1 MSAKFSKR
9 PRALEINS
17 GVTAALSMAASAAI
31 CAFSI
36 FAGRGSHDLLW
47 AANLGI
53 FMLASLP
60 PSKGLGL
67 PFLLAAWMIGGFA
80 ATGLAEVYGIL
91 KNPYGTDARYILFH
105 SLLFAATMAIITA
118 VARRRH
124 SLLQTEVEE
133 KNAQIKA
140 NDELRE
146 INRRLETQA
155 EERVQALTKI
165 SERIQEQSARS
176 KAITEISQEIA
187 AEEEEEELQSLL
199 DHIVGII
206 GEKLGYD
213 HVGLFLLNENRQ
225 YAVLRAANS
234 EGGKRMLERRHQLRV
249 GGTGIVGYVSQSGL
263 PRIALDT
270 GRDAVFFNNPDL
282 PQTRS
287 EMALPLKYGSH
298 IIGALD
304 IQSNLPSAFKEED
317 ASLLGALAN
326 QIALAIQTA
335 SGKTERMTN
344 TASRPWLGKKKQSGY
359 TYSAEGM
366 IVAAA
371 ANAPLVKNA
380 VSRGEIV
387 LQSSKTAPAAMA
399 VPVKFRDQVIG
410 VIQVESAEEERIWTE
425 NEIALVQAIAE
436 RAAFALENA
445 RLFEEA
451 SRRAEQEQAITRVT
465 SQIGSSTDFDR
476 ILQITVEE
484 LGRTL
489 GAARAFIQLE
499 APVKE
504 TDRLSQL
511 GTD

>member
-1 MSAKFSKR
+1 MKVNFSR
-9 PRALEINS
+9 RLR
-17 GVTAALSMAASAAI
+17 GVEEYRGMTSAALSAAAAAVV
-31 CAFSI
+31 CAYSI
-36 FAGRGSHDLLW
+36 FAGRGSHDLIWMVNL
-47 AANLGI
+47 AAFTLANLQT
-53 FMLASLP
+53 
-60 PSKGLGL
+60 SKGLRT

-80 ATGLAEVYGIL
+80 ATGLAEMYGAL
-91 KNPYGTDARYILFH
+91 KNPYSTDAGYILFH
-105 SLLFAATMAIITA
+105 SLLFAAAMTIITA
-118 VARRRH
+118 VLRKRH

-133 KNAQIKA
+133 KDAQIKA

-146 INRRLETQA
+146 INRGLEAQV
-155 EERVQALTKI
+155 EERAQELIQVR
-165 SERIQEQSARS
+165 ERMQEQSARL
-176 KAITEISQEIA
+176 KAVAEISQEIA
-187 AEEEEEELQSLL
+187 SAVEEELQSLL
-199 DHIVGII
+199 DHIVGVV

-213 HVGLFLLNENRQ
+213 HVGLFLLNESRQ

-287 EMALPLKYGSH
+287 EMALPLKRGSRV
-298 IIGALD
+298 IGALD
-304 IQSNLPSAFKEED
+304 IQSNQPSAFREED
-317 ASLLGALAN
+317 AILLGALSN
-326 QIALAIQTA
+326 QIALTIDAA
-335 SGKTERMTN
+335 SAEAERDKGITRRRLGRKTQ
-344 TASRPWLGKKKQSGY
+344 GGY
-359 TYSAEGM
+359 AYSAEGA
-366 IVAAA
+366 VTPAAA
-371 ANAPLVKNA
+371 ADTPLAKSA
-380 VSRGEIV
+380 VSSGETV
-387 LQSSKTAPAAMA
+387 FRSSKTAPAAMA

-410 VIQVESAEEERIWTE
+410 VIQVESAEQERAWTE
-425 NEIALVQAIAE
+425 NEISLVQAIAE

-445 RLFEEA
+445 RLFEET
-451 SRRAEQEQAITRVT
+451 SRRAEQEQAIARVA

-499 APVKE
+499 PPVKE

-511 GTD
+511 ETD